1 MTGIAKVIV
10 SFFRKGE
17 EVAIERHRSRAS
29 VDKEAHRGVSEL
41 KKHLTEF
48 LGLKEQAHQYGIGG
62 FSFKLFRLAKSPAG
76 KCENF
81 AILTDGQWQLELPNL
96 ISDESSSEL
105 NVHII
110 QVVTNWTG
118 KPVVLLKAPA
128 TSDKSKQKSMNDTEK
143 KGDESKVRRKR
154 KSREEAK
161 EDENLAKRIMTE
173 GGDIERNKRQQGE
186 LQKFQD
192 GRAELALVV
201 RLPDFQK
208 S

>member
-17 EVAIERHRSRAS
+17 EVAIERHRSRVP

-62 FSFKLFRLAKSPAG
+62 FSLKLFRLAKSPAG

-81 AILTDGQWQLELPNL
+81 AIVTDGQWQLELPNL

-105 NVHII
+105 NELV
-110 QVVTNWTG
+110 
-118 KPVVLLKAPA
+118 KAPA

-173 GGDIERNKRQQGE
+173 GGDIERNERQQGD

>member
-17 EVAIERHRSRAS
+17 EVAIERHRSRVP

-41 KKHLTEF
+41 KKHLTETS
-48 LGLKEQAHQYGIGG
+48 YGIGG
-62 FSFKLFRLAKSPAG
+62 FSLKLFRLAKSPAG

-81 AILTDGQWQLELPNL
+81 AIVTDGQWQLELPNL

-110 QVVTNWTG
+110 QEVTNWTG

-173 GGDIERNKRQQGE
+173 GGDIERNERQQGN